1 MDTGEVLGQHKGV
14 ETLTIGQGANI
25 SGKTDRYFVAAKV
38 GMEGRGDVFV
48 VKGAKHPALYSN
60 SLRIPLSHFNWIS
73 GQLPPSLLL
82 SSEKT
87 KVQMQ
92 YKLRNT
98 DPMKPC
104 MICVTQHDGEIA
116 EESDVGDLYSG
127 LLHRRDYAPDASML
141 AFQSNF
147 SLKIDFLFPQR
158 AVTPGQVFV
167 LYDGDVCLGGGI
179 V

>member
-38 GMEGRGDVFV
+38 VVEGRGDVCV

-60 SLRIPLSHFNWIS
+60 SLCIPLSHFNWIS
-73 GQLPPSLLL
+73 GQPPLSLLL
-82 SSEKT
+82 SSEET
-87 KVQMQ
+87 KIKMH

-98 DPMKPC
+98 DPLKPC
-104 MICVTQHDGEIA
+104 MVSCAGGKDEG
-116 EESDVGDLYSG
+116 SDVNDLYTG
-127 LLHRRDYAPDASML
+127 LLRRNDYAPERSICS
-141 AFQSNF
+141 FQIQV

-167 LYDGDVCLGGGI
+167 LYDDDVCLGGGI